1 MLKRYAIVALVALLG
16 ALSCKTRDVKDPQLV
31 TFQAVQGDSPA
42 SKTVLQADGSIFW
55 SPGDEIN
62 LFYGENGSARF
73 TAGNT
78 EAAAHTSFTGS
89 LDGFLPNGQDAF
101 WAVCPYSAETRFTGS
116 AVGLY
121 VPESQ
126 VGMPGSYDPDAFIS
140 LARSQDYTLQFY
152 NLCGGIKFSVM
163 HEGIQYV
170 TFHGNRQELLAG
182 QVNVA
187 FNEEGRPVVQEWLE
201 GLSELS
207 LQAPESGFEVGQ
219 WYYIAALPA
228 TLSAGYT
235 MTFMDAAGGKV
246 AERVV
251 EEPVTIKRS
260 VWGKLTDADYIPEPI
275 TAHKYL
281 TLSSRELVMVSL
293 ANSEGNAPTLYF
305 STDTENWEK
314 WDYSE
319 LGITPNAPLYL
330 CGSNPD
336 GLSRSEGQYSRFSFS
351 SNSMGGVDVQ
361 VSGDLMSLVDK
372 DEDQLTIPSA
382 YCFYRL
388 FYNCSEMVQAPE
400 LPATELAPYCYK
412 ELFYGCSGLTQAPQ
426 ELPAETLYEAC
437 YDGMFS
443 GCSALVTVPGLS
455 AMELAPYCYRSIFDG
470 CTSIAGEQEVLPA
483 EILAEGCYEHMY
495 RGCTSLSMAPYLAAT
510 TLAPSCYYGMFEG
523 CETIEYIAETLEPE
537 ELAENCYK
545 EMFKGCSNMYMAP
558 MLPALILEP
567 SCYEGMFYG
576 CTSLESAPE
585 LLAPTLQPSCY
596 ASMFYGCTGLSYIR
610 CLATNISAEDCT
622 TNWLYG
628 VAGEGE
634 FFKSHRMEDWTSG
647 PSGIPEGWV
656 VEADE
661 EEYLSTSIPTA
672 YRLEDGTPIRL
683 DGLVYAAGTR
693 SFVLGDWDTANFIQV
708 YLGEVSDYTVNVGDE
723 VSVCGQKQ
731 TYGGMAELGEV
742 STLDIYYHAE
752 EMPEVTYQPYEPGAQ
767 YSQVQPV
774 QVPGLVL
781 QQSKEDYIFNYLFP
795 IESAEHVSAPVY
807 LYWPAEVYMDLAENY
822 VNLQGFWLFRGDEGF
837 NSAMDNILI
846 SGYQQAQA
854 PYTRATI
861 VDILNGTDDTYYL
874 VSGMVSDV
882 VDTDYGNLY
891 ITDFSTQNQ
900 GRLYIHGLVNVDGA
914 YPKDA
919 QGGWESFGI
928 VLNVDCQVVLLGKR
942 HTDTQATSGSTTE
955 LVDAILLLAEEL
967 QQ

>member
-1 MLKRYAIVALVALLG
+1 MLKRYTIVALVALLG
-16 ALSCKTRDVKDPQLV
+16 ALSCKTREVKDPQLV

-42 SKTVLQADGSIFW
+42 SKTVLQSDGSIFW

-62 LFYGENGSARF
+62 LFYGDNGSARF
-73 TAGNT
+73 KADNT
-78 EAAAHTSFTGS
+78 QAAAHTTFPGS
-89 LDGFLPNGQDAF
+89 LEGFLPNGQDAF

-235 MTFMDAAGGKV
+235 MTFMEAAGGKV

-260 VWGKLTDADYIPEPI
+260 VWGKLTEADYIPEPI

-281 TLSSRELVMVSL
+281 TISARELCEVALSQ
-293 ANSEGNAPTLYF
+293 SEGNAPTLYY
-305 STDTENWEK
+305 SYDTETWEP
-314 WDYSE
+314 WDYSA
-319 LGITPNAPLYL
+319 LAVSPNQPLYL

-336 GLSRSEGQYSRFSFS
+336 GLSRSEGQYSRFYFS
-351 SNSMGGVDVQ
+351 SNSMTGVSAQ
-361 VSGDLMSLVDK
+361 VSGDLMSLIDK
-372 DEDQLTIPSA
+372 DEDLLSIPSA

-388 FYNCSEMVQAPE
+388 FYNCSSLTGAPE

-426 ELPAETLYEAC
+426 ELPAETMSEAC

-443 GCSALVTVPGLS
+443 GCSSLTAVPMLS
-455 AMELAPYCYRSIFDG
+455 AMELAPYCYRSVFEG
-470 CTSIAGEQEVLPA
+470 CSSLTGEQEVLPA
-483 EILAEGCYEHMY
+483 ETLSEGCYQHMY

-576 CTSLESAPE
+576 STSLESAPE
-585 LLAPTLQPSCY
+585 VLAPTLQPSCY
-596 ASMFYGCTGLSYIR
+596 ASMFYGCTGISYIR

-647 PSGIPEGWV
+647 PSGIPEGWEV
-656 VEADE
+656 VDDE
-661 EEYLSTSIPTA
+661 EEYLPTSIPNA
-672 YRLEDGTPIRL
+672 YRLEDGTAIRL

-693 SFVLGDWDTANFIQV
+693 SFVLGDWEASHFINV
-708 YLGEVSDYTVNVGDE
+708 YLGESSDYSVTPGDE
-723 VSVCGQKQ
+723 VSIAGQKL
-731 TYGGMAELGEV
+731 TYGGMAEVREIQM
-742 STLDIYYHAE
+742 LDVYYHE
-752 EMPEVTYQPYEPGAQ
+752 DNIPEVNYLAYEPGTRFTE
-767 YSQVQPV
+767 VQPV
-774 QVPGLVL
+774 QVPGLVYL
-781 QQSKEDYIFNYLFP
+781 QSNSAYTFNYLYP
-795 IESAEHVSAPVY
+795 MESIDKRYSPLF
-807 LYWPAEVYMDLAENY
+807 LYWPTETLWSLDGSY
-822 VNLQGFWLFRGDEGF
+822 QTIKGFWLFHGEEGY
-837 NSAMDNILI
+837 NSSMDNILI
-846 SGYQQAQA
+846 SSYEEAAA
-854 PYTRATI
+854 PFTSATI
-861 VDILNGTDDTYYL
+861 QEVLSGTDDTYYL
-874 VSGMVSDV
+874 VRGVVSEV
-882 VDTDYGNLY
+882 VNADYGNLY
-891 ITDFSTQNQ
+891 ITDEETQE
-900 GRLYIHGLVNVDGA
+900 RLYIYGLLNFAGA
-914 YPKDA
+914 YPKDVE
-919 QGGWESFGI
+919 GGLESFGVSTDGYCRI
-928 VLNVDCQVVLLGKR
+928 TVLGR
-942 HTDTQATSGSTTE
+942 RTTYSGDGAASVIE
-955 LVDAILLLAEEL
+955 LVDATLIVTEK
-967 QQ
+967 QS

>member
-1 MLKRYAIVALVALLG
+1 MLKRYTIVALVALLG
-16 ALSCKTRDVKDPQLV
+16 ALSCKTREVKDPQLV

-42 SKTVLQADGSIFW
+42 SKTVLQSDGSIFW

-62 LFYGENGSARF
+62 LFYGDNGSARF
-73 TAGNT
+73 KADNT
-78 EAAAHTSFTGS
+78 QAAAHTTFTGS
-89 LDGFLPNGQDAF
+89 LEGFLPNGQDAF

-235 MTFMDAAGGKV
+235 MTFMEAAGGKV

-260 VWGKLTDADYIPEPI
+260 VWGKLTEADYIPEPI

-281 TLSSRELVMVSL
+281 TISARELCEVALSQ
-293 ANSEGNAPTLYF
+293 SEGNAPTLYY
-305 STDTENWEK
+305 SYDTETWEP
-314 WDYSE
+314 WDYSA
-319 LGITPNAPLYL
+319 LAVSPNQPLYL

-336 GLSRSEGQYSRFSFS
+336 GLSRSEGQYSRFYFS
-351 SNSMGGVDVQ
+351 SNSMTGVSAQ
-361 VSGDLMSLVDK
+361 VSGDLMSLIDK
-372 DEDQLTIPSA
+372 DEDLLSIPSA

-388 FYNCSEMVQAPE
+388 FYNCSSLTGAPE

-426 ELPAETLYEAC
+426 ELPAETMSEAC

-443 GCSALVTVPGLS
+443 GCSSLTAVPMLS
-455 AMELAPYCYRSIFDG
+455 AMELAPYCYRSVFEG
-470 CTSIAGEQEVLPA
+470 CSSLTGEQEVLPA
-483 EILAEGCYEHMY
+483 ETLSEGCYQHMY

-596 ASMFYGCTGLSYIR
+596 ASMFYGCTGISYIR

-647 PSGIPEGWV
+647 PSGIPEGWEV
-656 VEADE
+656 VDDE
-661 EEYLSTSIPTA
+661 EEYLPTSIPNA
-672 YRLEDGTPIRL
+672 YRLEDGTAIRL

-693 SFVLGDWDTANFIQV
+693 SFVLGDWEASHFINV
-708 YLGEVSDYTVNVGDE
+708 YLGESSDYSVTPGDE
-723 VSVCGQKQ
+723 VSIAGQKL
-731 TYGGMAELGEV
+731 TYGGMAEVREIQM
-742 STLDIYYHAE
+742 LDVYYHE
-752 EMPEVTYQPYEPGAQ
+752 DNIPEVNYLAYEPGTRFTE
-767 YSQVQPV
+767 VQPV
-774 QVPGLVL
+774 QVPGLVYL
-781 QQSKEDYIFNYLFP
+781 QSNSAYTFNYLYP
-795 IESAEHVSAPVY
+795 MESIDKRYSPLF
-807 LYWPAEVYMDLAENY
+807 LYWPTETLWSLDGSY
-822 VNLQGFWLFRGDEGF
+822 QTIKGFWLFHGEEGY
-837 NSAMDNILI
+837 NSSMDNILI
-846 SGYQQAQA
+846 SSYEEAAA
-854 PYTRATI
+854 PFTSATI
-861 VDILNGTDDTYYL
+861 QEVLSGTDDTYYL
-874 VSGMVSDV
+874 VRGVVSEV
-882 VDTDYGNLY
+882 VNADYGNLY
-891 ITDFSTQNQ
+891 ITDEETQE
-900 GRLYIHGLVNVDGA
+900 RLYIYGLLNFAGA
-914 YPKDA
+914 YPKDVE
-919 QGGWESFGI
+919 GGLESFGVSTDGYCRI
-928 VLNVDCQVVLLGKR
+928 TVLGR
-942 HTDTQATSGSTTE
+942 RTTYSGDGAASVIE
-955 LVDAILLLAEEL
+955 LVDATLIVTEK
-967 QQ
+967 QS

>member
-1 MLKRYAIVALVALLG
+1 MAALML
-16 ALSCKTRDVKDPQLV
+16 ALSCNVREVKDPQLV

-62 LFYGENGSARF
+62 LFYGENGAARF
-73 TAGNT
+73 KADNT
-78 EAAAHTSFTGS
+78 QAAAHASFTGS
-89 LDGFLPNGQDAF
+89 LEGFLPNGQDAF

-126 VGMPGSYDPDAFIS
+126 VGMPGTYDPDAFIS

-219 WYYIAALPA
+219 WYYLAALPA

-260 VWGKLTDADYIPEPI
+260 VWGKLTEADYIPEPI

-281 TLSSRELVMVSL
+281 TISARELCEVALSQ
-293 ANSEGNAPTLYF
+293 SEGNAPTLYY
-305 STDTENWEK
+305 SYDTETWEP
-314 WDYSE
+314 WDYSA
-319 LGITPNAPLYL
+319 LAVSPNQPLYL

-336 GLSRSEGQYSRFSFS
+336 GLSRSEGQYSRFYFS
-351 SNSMGGVDVQ
+351 SNSMTGVSAQ
-361 VSGDLMSLVDK
+361 VSGDLMSLIDK
-372 DEDQLTIPSA
+372 DEDLLSIPSA

-388 FYNCSEMVQAPE
+388 FYNCSSLTGAPE

-426 ELPAETLYEAC
+426 ELPAETMSEAC

-443 GCSALVTVPGLS
+443 GCSSLTAVPMLS
-455 AMELAPYCYRSIFDG
+455 AMELAPYCYRSVFEG
-470 CTSIAGEQEVLPA
+470 CSSLTGEQEVLPA
-483 EILAEGCYEHMY
+483 ETLSEGCYQHMY

-523 CETIEYIAETLEPE
+523 CEAVEFVAEVMEPE
-537 ELAENCYK
+537 VLAESCYK
-545 EMFKGCSNMYMAP
+545 EMFKGCIGLTYCP
-558 MLPALILEP
+558 MLPALILEA
-567 SCYEGMFYG
+567 SCYEGMFSG
-576 CTSLESAPE
+576 CVGLESAPE
-585 LLAPTLQPSCY
+585 LLAPTLKPSCY
-596 ASMFYGCTGLSYIR
+596 ASMFSGCTGLSYIR
-610 CLATNISAEDCT
+610 CLATDISATDCV
-622 TNWLYG
+622 TNWLQN
-628 VAGEGE
+628 VAAQGT
-634 FFKSHRMEDWTSG
+634 FFRSFRMEDWPSG
-647 PSGIPEGWV
+647 ASGIPEGWE
-656 VEADE
+656 VEVDE

-683 DGLVYAAGTR
+683 DGLVYAAGSR
-693 SFVLGDWDTANFIQV
+693 SFVLGDWEASHFINV
-708 YLGEVSDYTVNVGDE
+708 YLGESSDYSVTPGDE
-723 VSVCGQKQ
+723 VSIAGQKL
-731 TYGGMAELGEV
+731 TYGGMAEVGEIQM
-742 STLDIYYHAE
+742 LDVYYHE
-752 EMPEVTYQPYEPGAQ
+752 DNIPEVNYLAYEPGTRFTE
-767 YSQVQPV
+767 VQPV
-774 QVPGLVL
+774 QVPGLVYL
-781 QQSKEDYIFNYLFP
+781 QSNSAYTFNYLYP
-795 IESAEHVSAPVY
+795 MESIDKRYSPLY
-807 LYWPAEVYMDLAENY
+807 LYWPTETLWSLDGSY
-822 VNLQGFWLFRGDEGF
+822 QTIKGFWLFHGDEGY
-837 NSAMDNILI
+837 NSSMDNILI
-846 SGYQQAQA
+846 SSYEEAAA
-854 PYTRATI
+854 PFTSATI
-861 VDILNGTDDTYYL
+861 QEVLSGTDDTYYL
-874 VSGMVSDV
+874 VRGVVSEV
-882 VDTDYGNLY
+882 VNADYGNLY
-891 ITDFSTQNQ
+891 ITDEETQE
-900 GRLYIHGLVNVDGA
+900 RLYIYGLLNFAGA
-914 YPKDA
+914 YPKDVE
-919 QGGWESFGI
+919 GGLESFGVSADGYCRI
-928 VLNVDCQVVLLGKR
+928 TVLGR
-942 HTDTQATSGSTTE
+942 RTTYSGDGAASVIE
-955 LVDAILLLAEEL
+955 LVDATLIVAEE
-967 QQ
+967 QS

>member
-1 MLKRYAIVALVALLG
+1 MLKRYATVALAALLG
-16 ALSCKTRDVKDPQLV
+16 ALSCNMREVKDPQLV

-62 LFYGENGSARF
+62 LFYGENGAARF
-73 TAGNT
+73 KADNT
-78 EAAAHTSFTGS
+78 QAAAHASFTGS
-89 LDGFLPNGQDAF
+89 LEGFLPNGQDAF

-260 VWGKLTDADYIPEPI
+260 VWGKLTEADYIPEPI
-275 TAHKYL
+275 TASKYI
-281 TLSSRELVMVSL
+281 TFTSRELCEVAMSQ
-293 ANSEGNAPTLYF
+293 SEGNAPTLYY
-305 STDTENWEK
+305 SYDTETWEP
-314 WDYSE
+314 WDYSA
-319 LGITPNAPLYL
+319 LMVSPNQPLYL

-336 GLSRSEGQYSRFSFS
+336 GLSRSEGQYSRFYFS
-351 SNSMGGVDVQ
+351 SNSMTGVNVQ
-361 VSGDLMSLVDK
+361 VSGDLMSLIDK
-372 DEDQLTIPSA
+372 DEDLLSIPSA

-388 FYNCSEMVQAPE
+388 FYNCSSLTGAPE

-426 ELPAETLYEAC
+426 ELPAETMSEAC

-443 GCSALVTVPGLS
+443 GCSSLTAVPMLS
-455 AMELAPYCYRSIFDG
+455 AMELAPYCYRSVFEG
-470 CTSIAGEQEVLPA
+470 CSSLTGEQEVLPA
-483 EILAEGCYEHMY
+483 ETLTEGCYQHMY

-523 CETIEYIAETLEPE
+523 CETVEYVAETMEPE
-537 ELAENCYK
+537 VLAESCYK
-545 EMFKGCSNMYMAP
+545 EMFKGCIALTYGP

-567 SCYEGMFYG
+567 SCYEGMFSG
-576 CTSLESAPE
+576 CVGLESAPE
-585 LLAPTLQPSCY
+585 LLAPTLKPSCY
-596 ASMFYGCTGLSYIR
+596 ASMFSGCTGLSYIR
-610 CLATNISAEDCT
+610 CLATDISATDCV
-622 TNWLYG
+622 TNWLQN
-628 VAGEGE
+628 VAAQGT
-634 FFKSHRMEDWTSG
+634 FFRSFRMEDWPSG
-647 PSGIPEGWV
+647 ASGIPEGWE
-656 VEADE
+656 VEVDE
-661 EEYLSTSIPTA
+661 EEYLPTTIPSA

-693 SFVLGDWDTANFIQV
+693 SFVLGDWEASHFINV
-708 YLGEVSDYTVNVGDE
+708 YLGESSDYSVTPGDE
-723 VSVCGQKQ
+723 VSIAGQKL
-731 TYGGMAELGEV
+731 TYGGMAEVGEIQM
-742 STLDIYYHAE
+742 LDVYYHE
-752 EMPEVTYQPYEPGAQ
+752 DNIPEVNYLAYEPGTRFTE
-767 YSQVQPV
+767 VQPV
-774 QVPGLVL
+774 QVPGLVYL
-781 QQSKEDYIFNYLFP
+781 QSNSAYTFNYLYP
-795 IESAEHVSAPVY
+795 MESIDKRYSPLF
-807 LYWPAEVYMDLAENY
+807 LYWPTETLWSLDGSY
-822 VNLQGFWLFRGDEGF
+822 QTIKGFWLFHGEEGY
-837 NSAMDNILI
+837 NSSMDNILI
-846 SGYQQAQA
+846 SSYEEAAA
-854 PYTRATI
+854 PFTSATI
-861 VDILNGTDDTYYL
+861 QEVLRGTDDTYYL
-874 VSGMVSDV
+874 VRGVVSEV
-882 VDTDYGNLY
+882 VNADYGNLY
-891 ITDFSTQNQ
+891 ITDEETQE
-900 GRLYIHGLVNVDGA
+900 RLYIYGLLNFAGA
-914 YPKDA
+914 YPKDVE
-919 QGGWESFGI
+919 GGLESFGVSADGYCRI
-928 VLNVDCQVVLLGKR
+928 TVLGR
-942 HTDTQATSGSTTE
+942 RTTYSGDGAASVIE
-955 LVDAILLLAEEL
+955 LVDATLIVTEE
-967 QQ
+967 QS

>member
-1 MLKRYAIVALVALLG
+1 MLKRYATVALAALLG
-16 ALSCKTRDVKDPQLV
+16 ALSCNMREVKDPQLV

-42 SKTVLQADGSIFW
+42 SKTVLQSDGSIFW

-73 TAGNT
+73 KADNT
-78 EAAAHTSFTGS
+78 QAAAHTTFTGS
-89 LDGFLPNGQDAF
+89 LEGFLPNGQDAF

-260 VWGKLTDADYIPEPI
+260 VWGKLTEADYIPEPI

-281 TLSSRELVMVSL
+281 TISARELCEVALSQ
-293 ANSEGNAPTLYF
+293 SEGNAPTLYY
-305 STDTENWEK
+305 SYDTETWEP
-314 WDYSE
+314 WDYSA
-319 LGITPNAPLYL
+319 LAVSPNQPLYL

-336 GLSRSEGQYSRFSFS
+336 GLSRSEGQYSRFYFS
-351 SNSMGGVDVQ
+351 SNSMTGVSAQ
-361 VSGDLMSLVDK
+361 VSGDLMSLIDK
-372 DEDQLTIPSA
+372 DEDLLSIPSA

-388 FYNCSEMVQAPE
+388 FYNCSSLTGAPE

-426 ELPAETLYEAC
+426 ELPAETMSEAC

-443 GCSALVTVPGLS
+443 GCSSLTAVPMLS
-455 AMELAPYCYRSIFDG
+455 AMELAPYCYRSVFEG
-470 CTSIAGEQEVLPA
+470 CSSLTGEQEVLPA
-483 EILAEGCYEHMY
+483 ETLSEGCYQHMY

-523 CETIEYIAETLEPE
+523 CEAVEFVAEVMEPE
-537 ELAENCYK
+537 VLAESCYK
-545 EMFKGCSNMYMAP
+545 EMFKGCIGLTYCP
-558 MLPALILEP
+558 MLPALILEA
-567 SCYEGMFYG
+567 SCYEGMFSG
-576 CTSLESAPE
+576 CVGLESAPE
-585 LLAPTLQPSCY
+585 LLAPTLKPSCY
-596 ASMFYGCTGLSYIR
+596 ASMFSGCTGLSYIR
-610 CLATNISAEDCT
+610 CLATDISATDCV
-622 TNWLYG
+622 TNWLQN
-628 VAGEGE
+628 VAAQGT
-634 FFKSHRMEDWTSG
+634 FFRSFRMEDWPSG
-647 PSGIPEGWV
+647 ASGIPEGWE
-656 VEADE
+656 VEVDE

-683 DGLVYAAGTR
+683 DGLVYAAGSR
-693 SFVLGDWDTANFIQV
+693 SFVLGDWEASHFINV
-708 YLGEVSDYTVNVGDE
+708 YLGESSDYSVTPGDE
-723 VSVCGQKQ
+723 VSIAGQKL
-731 TYGGMAELGEV
+731 TYGGMAEVGEIQM
-742 STLDIYYHAE
+742 LDVYYHE
-752 EMPEVTYQPYEPGAQ
+752 DNIPEVNYLAYEPGTRFTE
-767 YSQVQPV
+767 VQPV
-774 QVPGLVL
+774 QVPGLVYL
-781 QQSKEDYIFNYLFP
+781 QSNSAYTFNYLYP
-795 IESAEHVSAPVY
+795 MESIDKRYSPLF
-807 LYWPAEVYMDLAENY
+807 LYWPTETLWSLDGSY
-822 VNLQGFWLFRGDEGF
+822 QTIKGFWLFHGEEGY
-837 NSAMDNILI
+837 NSSMDNILI
-846 SGYQQAQA
+846 SSYEEAAA
-854 PYTRATI
+854 PFTSATI
-861 VDILNGTDDTYYL
+861 QEVLSGTDDTYYL
-874 VSGMVSDV
+874 VRGVVSEV
-882 VDTDYGNLY
+882 VNADYGNLY
-891 ITDFSTQNQ
+891 ITDEETQE
-900 GRLYIHGLVNVDGA
+900 RLYIYGLLNFAGA
-914 YPKDA
+914 YPKDVE
-919 QGGWESFGI
+919 GGLESFGVSADGYCRI
-928 VLNVDCQVVLLGKR
+928 TVLGR
-942 HTDTQATSGSTTE
+942 RTTYSGDGAASVIE
-955 LVDAILLLAEEL
+955 LVDATLIVTEK
-967 QQ
+967 QS

>member
-1 MLKRYAIVALVALLG
+1 MLKRYATVALAALLG
-16 ALSCKTRDVKDPQLV
+16 ALSCNMREVKDPQLV

-42 SKTVLQADGSIFW
+42 SKTVLQSDGSIFW

-62 LFYGENGSARF
+62 LFYGENGAARF
-73 TAGNT
+73 KADNT
-78 EAAAHTSFTGS
+78 QAAAHTTFTGS
-89 LDGFLPNGQDAF
+89 LEGFLPNGQDAF

-260 VWGKLTDADYIPEPI
+260 VWGKLTEADYIPEPI

-281 TLSSRELVMVSL
+281 TISARELCEVALSQ
-293 ANSEGNAPTLYF
+293 SEGNAPTLYY
-305 STDTENWEK
+305 SYDTETWEP
-314 WDYSE
+314 WDYSA
-319 LGITPNAPLYL
+319 LAVSPNQPLYL

-336 GLSRSEGQYSRFSFS
+336 GLSRSEGQYSRFYFS
-351 SNSMGGVDVQ
+351 SNSMTGVSAQ
-361 VSGDLMSLVDK
+361 VSGDLMSLIDK
-372 DEDQLTIPSA
+372 DEDLLSIPSA

-388 FYNCSEMVQAPE
+388 FYNCSSLTGAPE

-426 ELPAETLYEAC
+426 ELPAETMSEGC

-443 GCSALVTVPGLS
+443 GCSSLTAVPMLS
-455 AMELAPYCYRSIFDG
+455 AMELAPYCYRSVFEG
-470 CTSIAGEQEVLPA
+470 CSSLTGEQEVLPA
-483 EILAEGCYEHMY
+483 ETLAEGCYQHMY
-495 RGCTSLSMAPYLAAT
+495 KGCTALTMAPYLSAT

-523 CETIEYIAETLEPE
+523 CEAVEFVAEVMEPE
-537 ELAENCYK
+537 VLAESCYK
-545 EMFKGCSNMYMAP
+545 EMFKGCIGLTYCP

-567 SCYEGMFYG
+567 SCYEGMFSG
-576 CTSLESAPE
+576 CVGLESAPE
-585 LLAPTLQPSCY
+585 LLAPTLKPSCY
-596 ASMFYGCTGLSYIR
+596 ASMFSGCTGLSYIR
-610 CLATNISAEDCT
+610 CLATDISATDCV
-622 TNWLYG
+622 TNWLQN
-628 VAGEGE
+628 VAAQGT
-634 FFKSHRMEDWTSG
+634 FFRSFRMEDWPSG
-647 PSGIPEGWV
+647 ASGIPEGWE
-656 VEADE
+656 VEVDE

-683 DGLVYAAGTR
+683 DGLVYAAGSR
-693 SFVLGDWDTANFIQV
+693 SFVLGDWEASHFINV
-708 YLGEVSDYTVNVGDE
+708 YLGESSDYSVTPGDE
-723 VSVCGQKQ
+723 VSIAGQKL
-731 TYGGMAELGEV
+731 TYGGMAEVREIQM
-742 STLDIYYHAE
+742 LDVYYHE
-752 EMPEVTYQPYEPGAQ
+752 DNIPEVNYLAYEPGTRFTE
-767 YSQVQPV
+767 VQPV
-774 QVPGLVL
+774 QVPGLVYL
-781 QQSKEDYIFNYLFP
+781 QSNSAYTFNYLYP
-795 IESAEHVSAPVY
+795 MESIDKRYSPLF
-807 LYWPAEVYMDLAENY
+807 LYWPTETLWSLDGSY
-822 VNLQGFWLFRGDEGF
+822 QTIKGFWLFHGEEGY
-837 NSAMDNILI
+837 NSSMDNILI
-846 SGYQQAQA
+846 SSYEEAAA
-854 PYTRATI
+854 PFTSATI
-861 VDILNGTDDTYYL
+861 QEVLSGTDDTYYL
-874 VSGMVSDV
+874 VRGVVSEV
-882 VDTDYGNLY
+882 VNADYGNLY
-891 ITDFSTQNQ
+891 ITDEETQE
-900 GRLYIHGLVNVDGA
+900 RLYIYGLLNFAGA
-914 YPKDA
+914 YPKDVE
-919 QGGWESFGI
+919 GGLESFGVSADGYCRI
-928 VLNVDCQVVLLGKR
+928 TVLGR
-942 HTDTQATSGSTTE
+942 RTTYSGDGAASVIE
-955 LVDAILLLAEEL
+955 LVDATLIVAEE
-967 QQ
+967 QS

>member
-42 SKTVLQADGSIFW
+42 SKTILQADGSIFW

-89 LDGFLPNGQDAF
+89 LDGFLPNGQDDF
-101 WAVCPYSAETRFTGS
+101 WAVYPYSGETVFNGS
-116 AVGLY
+116 SVTLSVLG
-121 VPESQ
+121 SQ
-126 VGMPGSYDPDAFIS
+126 VGVAGTYDPDAFIS
-140 LARSQDYTLQFY
+140 LACSKDYTLRFF
-152 NLCGGIKFSVM
+152 NLCGGIKFSVTNP
-163 HEGIQYV
+163 GIQYV
-170 TFHGNRQELLAG
+170 TFRGNQQEALAG
-182 QVNVA
+182 RVTVA
-187 FNEEGRPVVQEWLE
+187 FNEEGVPQVRERME
-201 GLSELS
+201 AISELS
-207 LQAPESGFEVGQ
+207 LQAPEGGFEVGK
-219 WYYIAALPA
+219 WYYIAALPG

-235 MTFMDAAGGKV
+235 MSFMDATGEPV
-246 AERVV
+246 AERFV
-251 EEPVTIKRS
+251 ETPVTIKRS

-361 VSGDLMSLVDK
+361 VSGDLMSLIDK

-495 RGCTSLSMAPYLAAT
+495 RGCTSLTMAPYLAAT
-510 TLAPSCYYGMFEG
+510 TLAPSCYYGMYEG
-523 CETIEYIAETLEPE
+523 CETIEYIAETLESE
-537 ELAENCYK
+537 VLAESCYK
-545 EMFKGCSNMYMAP
+545 EMFKGCTNMYMAP

-596 ASMFYGCTGLSYIR
+596 ASMFYGCTGISYIR
-610 CLATNISAEDCT
+610 CLATNISAENCT
-622 TNWLYG
+622 TDWLYG
-628 VAGEGE
+628 VAGQGE

-647 PSGIPEGWV
+647 PSGIPEGWEV
-656 VEADE
+656 VDDE
-661 EEYLSTSIPTA
+661 EEYLPTSIPNA
-672 YRLEDGTPIRL
+672 YRLEDGTAIRL
-683 DGLVYAAGTR
+683 DGIVFAVGSR
-693 SFVLGDWDTANFIQV
+693 SFVLGDWEAANFINV
-708 YLGEVSDYTVNVGDE
+708 YLGEESEYSVSKGDE
-723 VSVCGQKQ
+723 VSITGQK
-731 TYGGMAELGEV
+731 TTFAGMAEIGAIQTV
-742 STLDIYYHAE
+742 DVYYNMGQD
-752 EMPEVTYQPYEPGAQ
+752 MPAVTYEPYVDGVQ
-767 YSQVQPV
+767 YTRVTPV
-774 QVPGLVL
+774 QVPGLVF
-781 QQSKEDYIFNYLFP
+781 QRHNEVYTFNYLYP
-795 IESAEHVSAPVY
+795 METIENRYAPLY
-807 LYWPAEVYMDLAENY
+807 LYWPEPQYTEYENSF
-822 VNLQGFWLFRGDEGF
+822 VQLKGFWLFHGAEDGETG
-837 NSAMDNILI
+837 NNAMVNVLV
-846 SGYQQAQA
+846 SEMEEAQA
-854 PYTRATI
+854 PYTDASI
-861 VDILNGTDDTYYL
+861 EEVLDGTDDVYYL
-874 VSGMVSDV
+874 VSGYVSEIV
-882 VDTDYGNLY
+882 NANYGNLY
-891 ITDFSTQNQ
+891 IVDVGATQQ
-900 GRLYIHGLVNVDGA
+900 QRLYIYGLLNFAGK
-914 YPKDA
+914 YPKDVE
-919 QGGWESFGI
+919 GGLESFGVYDNSNCRI
-928 VLNVDCQVVLLGKR
+928 RVLGRRLNYNG
-942 HTDTQATSGSTTE
+942 TIE
-955 LVDAILLLAEEL
+955 LVDATLIESDNTN
-967 QQ
+967 